1 MKQEESLYQVEFQL
15 QMMERK
21 VAHAKGA
28 RSDEE
33 TKALHARI
41 AQQTEILERVNNE
54 HILLTAQ
61 LKRAE
66 DDLGEHLL
74 FIQHHRKV
82 TA

>member
-1 MKQEESLYQVEFQL
+1 MKQDESLYQVEFQL

-33 TKALHARI
+33 TKALHGRI
-41 AQQTEILERVNNE
+41 SEQTEILEGVNNE

-66 DDLGEHLL
+66 DDLGEPIDSLH
-74 FIQHHRKV
+74 
-82 TA
+82 